1 MILDALDADTRGLL
15 DRYGFDPAM
24 FETLRGRVVSGEL
37 SQASNV
43 VRGSVEPPRES
54 DLARLPEPGTG
65 EWSTA
70 REAGIA
76 AIRGGRVAQAV
87 LAGGMATRF
96 GGVVKGAVE
105 ALDGRSFLS
114 WKLGETALLGEAV
127 DVAIPVV
134 LMTSF
139 QTDDATRAHVAT
151 LGLPEPLWFT
161 QSISLRPTE
170 GGDLFEEEG
179 QPSPYA
185 PGHGDL
191 VSGIR
196 SSGTL
201 DLLRARGVEHVAVS
215 NVDNLGARLDPV
227 VVGTHLVA
235 GRPVTVE
242 VAPKEGDLG
251 GAPARVDGR
260 LGAARGPAVPARARS
275 GADSRLQHELRD
287 DRTRRARPRLRPP
300 LAPRAQAGRRS
311 DRGAARAP
319 LPPGLVGARD
329 DLPRGSALRSER
341 TVLPD
346 QGARGPRA
354 LPGRTARAA
363 RPARARH
370 VIPRYVVIAEPPRAP
385 EQKPMNSLQNEA
397 LCRRDALSGA
407 LRRPRSPRYARHIEA
422 PCVLASHSPSA
433 PRRRTVVLQR
443 VLSWYELDT
452 KP

>member
-1 MILDALDADTRGLL
+1 VGGGDRSVILDELDVETRALL
-15 DRYGFDPAM
+15 DRYGFDPER
-24 FETLRGRVVSGEL
+24 FEALRERVASSEL

-54 DLARLPEPGTG
+54 DLTRVPEPGTG
-65 EWSTA
+65 ERATA

-114 WKLGETALLGEAV
+114 WKLGETALLGEAL

-151 LGLPEPLWFT
+151 LGVPEPLWFT
-161 QSISLRPTE
+161 QSISLRLTE

-179 QPSPYA
+179 RPSPYA

-201 DLLRARGVEHVAVS
+201 ELLRARGVEHVAVS

-227 VVGTHLVA
+227 VVGAHLAA

-260 LGAARGPAVPARARS
+260 LGLLEGPQFPPAFDQERVRVFNTNSATI
-275 GADSRLQHELRD
+275 ALEALDRD
-287 DRTRRARPRLRPP
+287 F
-300 LAPRAQAGRRS
+300 
-311 DRGAARAP
+311 
-319 LPPGLVGARD
+319 
-329 DLPRGSALRSER
+329 DLPWLHVRKQ
-341 TVLPD
+341 VD
-346 QGARGPRA
+346 
-354 LPGRTARAA
+354 GRTAVQLERLY
-363 RPARARH
+363 H
-370 VIPRYVVIAEPPRAP
+370 QVSWELETTFLEV
-385 EQKPMNSLQNEA
+385 
-397 LCRRDALSGA
+397 
-407 LRRPRSPRYARHIEA
+407 PRSGPDGRFFPIKEPEDLERSQQGLRELLGR
-422 PCVLASHSPSA
+422 PVLDP
-433 PRRRTVVLQR
+433 
-443 VLSWYELDT
+443 
-452 KP
+452 